1 MSPCPVRVSVNIKQI
16 SFVSGCFSLSLWVHV
31 CMRLWLSHSL
41 DCVLPVTPVSLIQLL
56 HVQSEL
62 AQAEILNSVFV
73 VRSAAQRWHTLRRC
87 WEKGEGR
94 KGKDGVRIMKES
106 GLNVS
111 WIAAQCI
118 IQCRANNFFQ
128 LLKSVMQRALAEG
141 NTQESVC
148 DCCHLLWINANWS
161 ISPSVE
167 DDSLLTQCKLYHC
180 RTRPPKPQT
189 DRWETDETNWT
200 PTFPVNSW
208 WTWGRALQMLRGT
221 LWHINR
227 RTVWQMM

>member
-16 SFVSGCFSLSLWVHV
+16 SFMSGCFSLSLCVHV

-128 LLKSVMQRALAEG
+128 LLKSVMQRALAAAG
-141 NTQESVC
+141 WRQRAKLKRVSVTAATFC
-148 DCCHLLWINANWS
+148 GSMQTDPFPHLLKMTVCWH
-161 ISPSVE
+161 SVSFITAVQ
-167 DDSLLTQCKLYHC
+167 DLQNHK
-180 RTRPPKPQT
+180 QT
-189 DRWETDETNWT
+189 DERQTRQTERQR
-200 PTFPVNSW
+200 F
-208 WTWGRALQMLRGT
+208 R
-221 LWHINR
+221 
-227 RTVWQMM
+227 